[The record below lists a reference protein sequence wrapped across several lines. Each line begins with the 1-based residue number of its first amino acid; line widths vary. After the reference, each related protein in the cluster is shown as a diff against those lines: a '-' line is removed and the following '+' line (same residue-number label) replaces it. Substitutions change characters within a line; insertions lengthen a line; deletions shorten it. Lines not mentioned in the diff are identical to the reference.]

1 MRNGNQAPFDRG
13 LSLGGYTAGNV
24 FNPANALIT
33 NVGNGKLKP
42 GEFTDEHIMA
52 IYKANRAFAQKGGVK
67 IY

>member
-1 MRNGNQAPFDRG
+1 
-13 LSLGGYTAGNV
+13 LSLGGASGGTH
-24 FNPANALIT
+24 NALIA

-52 IYKANRAFAQKGGVK
+52 IYEANRAFAQKGGVK